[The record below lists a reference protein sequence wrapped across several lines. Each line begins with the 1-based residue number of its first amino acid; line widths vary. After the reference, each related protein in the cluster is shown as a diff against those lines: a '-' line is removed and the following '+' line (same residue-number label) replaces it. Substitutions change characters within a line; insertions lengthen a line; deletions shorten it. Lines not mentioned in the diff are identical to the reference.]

1 MKNKN
6 DLKQVVRF
14 QGEFDISS
22 IKKTLDKL
30 QSEINVSS
38 VGKTLAA
45 NMQAQLNSIIAKADK
60 LQTILGQGFTNTSDI
75 TKSKAQFQELRV
87 QMELLTKQYQKI
99 NLSRQNMAASNL
111 RGEDVKE
118 FNRLKT
124 EIAAAN
130 YELKKFAQSKKTLF
144 DSGAL
149 GVSQSFAKQ
158 LTSALGGDKKEFKQV
173 FDNEFRRIQERYTE
187 RAGLNMNVGNQKDS
201 STHQNLEK
209 IKKSLEEI
217 KRLSD
222 TAFQEIDAG
231 GDIETIRKKLI
242 SDANKRG
249 FSFGGDTTVDEI
261 RKKINVAAEGEAR
274 LRNLSNQRGT
284 IENIRIKALQEQ
296 QQLIDRER
304 GLTEQRNRLLLNG
317 TQNLEN
323 SIRSGGNS
331 LSEELDNN
339 TSSMYQ
345 YFNATENAASIQQK
359 FNKTFD
365 GLKDK
370 VVLLFSLKT
379 AMDGIRRVIIDTYHS
394 VTELDKRLA
403 SIAMVT
409 DYSLFEMWGQY
420 NNYSAMAQELG
431 QKTKDVISSS
441 ALFMQQGLDLN
452 KAFALTTET
461 MRLATLEGGSFE
473 QATSEMTAALRG
485 FKMEMTEG
493 QKVTDVY
500 SELAAKAA
508 ADVQG
513 IAYAISKSASI
524 AESAGMSFEN
534 TSAFITKMIET
545 TQEAPRTA
553 TFLYS

>member
-22 IKKTLDKL
+22 IKKALDKL

-284 IENIRIKALQEQ
+284 IENIRIRALQEQ

>member
-124 EIAAAN
+124 EITAAN
-130 YELKKFAQSKKTLF
+130 NELKKFAQSKKTLF

-209 IKKSLEEI
+209 IRKALEEI
-217 KRLSD
+217 KSLSD
-222 TAFQEIDAG
+222 TAFKEIDAG
-231 GDIETIRKKLI
+231 GDIEKIRKKLI

-249 FSFGGDTTVDEI
+249 FSFGGDATVDEI
-261 RKKINVAAEGEAR
+261 RKKINVATEGEAR

-284 IENIRIKALQEQ
+284 IENIRIRALQEQ

-304 GLTEQRNRLLLNG
+304 NLTEQRNRLLLTG
-317 TQNLEN
+317 TQSLEN
-323 SIRSGGNS
+323 SIRAGGNS

-379 AMDGIRRVIIDTYHS
+379 AMDGIRRVIVDTYRS

-409 DYSLFEMWGQY
+409 DYSLSEMWGQY
-420 NNYSAMAQELG
+420 NNYSDMAQELG

-485 FKMEMTEG
+485 FKLEMTEG

-524 AESAGMSFEN
+524 GAQNIKIAG
-534 TSAFITKMIET
+534 T
-545 TQEAPRTA
+545 P
-553 TFLYS
+553 

>member
-87 QMELLTKQYQKI
+87 QMELLTKQYRKI
-99 NLSRQNMAASNL
+99 SLSRQNMAASNL

-118 FNRLKT
+118 FNRLKA

-130 YELKKFAQSKKTLF
+130 NELKKFAQSKKTLF

-201 STHQNLEK
+201 STHQNLER
-209 IKKSLEEI
+209 IRKSLEEI
-217 KRLSD
+217 KSLSD

-249 FSFGGDTTVDEI
+249 FSFGGDATVDEI

-274 LRNLSNQRGT
+274 LRNLSSQRGT
-284 IENIRIKALQEQ
+284 IENIRIKALRDQ

-304 GLTEQRNRLLLNG
+304 SLTEQRNRLLLDG
-317 TQNLEN
+317 TQSLEN
-323 SIRSGGNS
+323 LIRSGGNS

-379 AMDGIRRVIIDTYHS
+379 AMDGIKRVIIDTYRS

-409 DYSLFEMWGQY
+409 DYSLSEMWGQY

-473 QATSEMTAALRG
+473 QATSEMTAA
-485 FKMEMTEG
+485 
-493 QKVTDVY
+493 
-500 SELAAKAA
+500 
-508 ADVQG
+508 
-513 IAYAISKSASI
+513 
-524 AESAGMSFEN
+524 
-534 TSAFITKMIET
+534 
-545 TQEAPRTA
+545 
-553 TFLYS
+553 